1 MTAACGDALSHGAK
15 NSTGVWKFGQ
25 SREAQAHSC
34 VQSLDWQMLDQ
45 DKKQSDPC
53 HGGFSTRLSQA

>member
-1 MTAACGDALSHGAK
+1 MTAACGDALSHGAG
-15 NSTGVWKFGQ
+15 NSTGVGSSVNRAKHK
-25 SREAQAHSC
+25 AHSC

-53 HGGFSTRLSQA
+53 HAGFSTRLNQA

>member
-1 MTAACGDALSHGAK
+1 MTAACGDASSHGAK
-15 NSTGVWKFGQ
+15 KSTGVGSSVNRAK
-25 SREAQAHSC
+25 QAHSC

-45 DKKQSDPC
+45 DKKRSDPC